1 MNKSEKSIN
10 NKYKVMNFTRKLIY
24 FEKQSNDRLCGV
36 HCLNSLLQGP
46 YFDAIMLSEIGL
58 KLDQMENALY
68 TGNYVK
74 DIIKKKFLVST

>member
-1 MNKSEKSIN
+1 MNKIEKSTEN
-10 NKYKVMNFTRKLIY
+10 NFPNFPRKLIY

-58 KLDQMENALY
+58 RLDQMENSLY
-68 TGNYVK
+68 AGNYVRE
-74 DIIKKKFLVST
+74 II